1 MVEIG
6 YSVLPRHRGRGYA
19 TEIAMTMWRAAAPRA
34 DVRVLRATVRPDNE
48 ASLRIIRG
56 AGLVHVGEQDD
67 PEDGLELIY
76 ELSAADFL
84 ARHP

>member
-1 MVEIG
+1 
-6 YSVLPRHRGRGYA
+6 
-19 TEIAMTMWRAAAPRA
+19 MWRAAAPRA